1 MWVYGIGNLV
11 QLIGC
16 ILIISTLLCAGGVCC
31 TVNLWIGCPLRSLHI
46 KRTITTMAKTTAIIM
61 TLNIMVSVLSNGP
74 MCSKAL
80 FIYIWPNVIVELSK
94 VQHILQIAEG
104 QFTLAV

>member
-1 MWVYGIGNLV
+1 
-11 QLIGC
+11 
-16 ILIISTLLCAGGVCC
+16 
-31 TVNLWIGCPLRSLHI
+31 
-46 KRTITTMAKTTAIIM
+46 MAKTTAIIM

-94 VQHILQIAEG
+94 VQPYTVDSRRPVYLGCLASCTLGDHSYIFFEWLQR
-104 QFTLAV
+104 

>member
-1 MWVYGIGNLV
+1 
-11 QLIGC
+11 
-16 ILIISTLLCAGGVCC
+16 
-31 TVNLWIGCPLRSLHI
+31 
-46 KRTITTMAKTTAIIM
+46 MAKTTAIIV
-61 TLNIMVSVLSNGP
+61 TLKIMVSVLSNGP
-74 MCSKAL
+74 CVLKAS

>member
-1 MWVYGIGNLV
+1 MCIYGIGNLV
-11 QLIGC
+11 QLIGYN
-16 ILIISTLLCAGGVCC
+16 LIISTLLSAGGVCC
-31 TVNLWIGCPLRSLHI
+31 TVNLRTGYPLWSLHI

-94 VQHILQIAEG
+94 VQPIL
-104 QFTLAV
+104 